1 MKPYKKDL
9 TFPAGTSL
17 YLYGK
22 MGLDWLAS
30 KNSQG
35 WPVTSLPFM
44 TCHTNPDGYQL
55 DLLSLFWMVSH
66 QIPANAPFMGL
77 VWLDREN
84 SQGWYQS
91 GKLVTGHPWLF
102 LLASQSMPMNG
113 ALAGI

>member
-1 MKPYKKDL
+1 MV
-9 TFPAGTSL
+9 PAWVANHGRQRIAFHGTS
-17 YLYGK
+17 
-22 MGLDWLAS
+22 MAS
-30 KNSQG
+30 LV

-66 QIPANAPFMGL
+66 QIPANAPFMGP
-77 VWLDREN
+77 VWLASKN

-102 LLASQSMPMNG
+102 LLDSQSMPMNG